1 MPPQRVVLAVQCM
14 FRILNLECFRT
25 LFVFPIHAV
34 LAPWRCLYG
43 RILRGVIGID
53 YFLALEWNRVQ
64 AECGIH
70 GTLTLRMFTRH
81 DRFACGR
88 VSAAPCCD
96 FRGES
101 KDQDMNFSAIR
112 ASCIMHHHRIMFHR
126 VTPIGSEARNRG
138 FTIPWVAR
146 RLRPAFIRHV
156 YGIVNCIG
164 RYDCWQPW
172 RLAWVSL
179 VVRKVTPFQDH
190 RCHCDVCNTSSRLV
204 YRSRSCPVTGNVT

>member
-1 MPPQRVVLAVQCM
+1 MAHWHCVCSLGMIGLLVEGFQLPP
-14 FRILNLECFRT
+14 
-25 LFVFPIHAV
+25 
-34 LAPWRCLYG
+34 
-43 RILRGVIGID
+43 
-53 YFLALEWNRVQ
+53 
-64 AECGIH
+64 
-70 GTLTLRMFTRH
+70 
-81 DRFACGR
+81 
-88 VSAAPCCD
+88 AAI

-190 RCHCDVCNTSSRLV
+190 RCHCDVCNTSSRLCTDQDHV
-204 YRSRSCPVTGNVT
+204 Q